1 MKQQLT
7 LDPVIEKQLQAYE
20 TELSSQIQDYLDHPE
35 KLPKFMDSLETNL
48 ERWCYF
54 FRKFE

>member
-20 TELSSQIQDYLDHPE
+20 TELSSKIQFFFLE
-35 KLPKFMDSLETNL
+35 LPRLGKIWD
-48 ERWCYF
+48 
-54 FRKFE
+54 

>member
-20 TELSSQIQDYLDHPE
+20 TELSSKIQDYLDHPE
-35 KLPKFMDSLETNL
+35 ILPKFMDSLETNL